1 MFISQ
6 KRFASIKTLSKKI
19 SKLLNM
25 LMLSFFKINRNF
37 NLNRKNRRFE
47 SRQRM
52 KKAKNDNVNAK
63 SCMTEEIVNI

>member
-1 MFISQ
+1 
-6 KRFASIKTLSKKI
+6 
-19 SKLLNM
+19 M